1 MRPKS
6 LFATAYDERNVKKPS
21 TGFLAGL
28 RNNFLTGVVVAA
40 PVGITAA
47 IVYWF
52 VTGPMAKLDV
62 FVKRW
67 LPADFI
73 TDESLIRTLPGV
85 GVLIAIVFLVLLGAL
100 AKNFLGRTF
109 INLGERFV
117 DATPVV
123 RNVYRFFKNVF
134 ETALQQSDQSF
145 KEIALIEY
153 PRPGVWAVAFVVT
166 ETKGEVKHVVN
177 EERERRYEETL
188 RETRSDPAETIAG
201 PDDDRLVSVFI
212 PTTPNPTS
220 GFLLFLPRRDVKVL
234 NMSVEEGAKLIF
246 SAGLVTPEFD
256 ADKTPEELAAEL
268 AAEGKQS
275 LRARLFGSRKENS

>member
-1 MRPKS
+1 MK
-6 LFATAYDERNVKKPS
+6 TKKQS
-21 TGFLAGL
+21 SGFLAGL
-28 RNNFLTGVVVAA
+28 RNNFLAGVVVAA

-52 VTGPMAKLDV
+52 VTGPMAQLDV

-67 LPADFI
+67 LPAGFI

-85 GVLIAIVFLVLLGAL
+85 GVLIAIVFLILLGAL

-109 INLGERFV
+109 IGFGERFV

-166 ETKGEVKHVVN
+166 ETKGEVKHIIN
-177 EERERRYEETL
+177 DEREGRRGAALLEQS
-188 RETRSDPAETIAG
+188 SDPAVTIAG

-220 GFLLFLPRRDVKVL
+220 GFLLFLPRKDVRVL
-234 NMSVEEGAKLIF
+234 DMSVEEGAKLIF
-246 SAGLVTPEFD
+246 SAGLVTPEFNGN
-256 ADKTPEELAAEL
+256 KTPEEMAAEL
-268 AAEGKQS
+268 EAEGKRS
-275 LRARLFGSRKENS
+275 LRSRLFGTKKDA